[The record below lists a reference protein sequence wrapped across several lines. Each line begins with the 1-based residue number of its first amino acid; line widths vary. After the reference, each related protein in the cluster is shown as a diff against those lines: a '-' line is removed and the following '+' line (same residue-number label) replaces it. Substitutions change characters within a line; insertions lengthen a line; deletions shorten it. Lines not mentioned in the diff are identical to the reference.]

1 MRPSVRERIRVGF
14 QLSRAALAA
23 WGTDRFW
30 SYLSWWHEEIHYTI
44 PREKLAKEL
53 ENLFCKT
60 TLAFNFSG
68 SLGLNTI
75 TPNIGLD
82 VLATGSSSVLI
93 SAPNSV
99 GTWKFE
105 GLSIQTSKKPH
116 LLRRGVM
123 WLAMGARWESSKSAE
138 VLPPEYQ
145 RLKRIFNIL

>member
-1 MRPSVRERIRVGF
+1 MRPSVRERIAIGF

-44 PREKLAKEL
+44 PQEKLAREL

-60 TLAFNFSG
+60 TPVLNFSG
-68 SLGLNTI
+68 SLGLGTI

-82 VLATGSSSVLI
+82 T
-93 SAPNSV
+93 V

-105 GLSIQTSKKPH
+105 GLSIQTSKKPP

-123 WLAMGARWESSKSAE
+123 WLVMGARWKSNKSAE
-138 VLPPEYQ
+138 LLPPEYT
-145 RLKRIFNIL
+145 RLNRFLEVRG